1 MSKVHFQSLIYF
13 DAEWAGDQDDCH
25 STTGNVF
32 ILSGGAVSWFNKKQ
46 PVVALSTAE
55 AEYILLISATQEA
68 VWLRR
73 LLQDLNVCPTKPKV
87 LKVDNQG
94 AIAIAQN
101 PVSQSRTK
109 HIDIKYRCE
118 VIQSKD

>member
-1 MSKVHFQSLIYF
+1 MSLAEFSTSKVHFQSLIYF
-13 DAEWAGDQDDCH
+13 DAEWAGDQDDDRH

-32 ILSGGAVSWFNKKQ
+32 ILSGGAVSWFNKKL

-55 AEYILLISATQEA
+55 AEYVLLISATQEA

-73 LLQDLNVCPTKPKV
+73 LLQDLNVCPTKPTV
-87 LKVDNQG
+87 LRVDNQG

-101 PVSQSRTK
+101 PVSQ
-109 HIDIKYRCE
+109 
-118 VIQSKD
+118 